1 MKFEQDRWIRQAQA
15 DLDCAKSNHQSGFY
29 NWGCFI
35 SQQSGEKILTAY
47 LYGKGAEDVWG
58 HSLADLCEDATNFD
72 TTFEMI
78 KSVAVLLDKYYFLTR
93 YPSQI
98 PSGISSDIF
107 TQDESSKAIEIA
119 EEVIKFVIERIEN
132 R

>member
-15 DLDCAKSNHQSGFY
+15 DLNSAKSNHELGIY
-29 NWGCFI
+29 NWVCFM
-35 SQQSGEKILTAY
+35 SQQTGEKILTAY

-58 HSLADLCEDATNFD
+58 HSLADLCEDAVNFD
-72 TTFEMI
+72 PTFEMI

-98 PSGISSDIF
+98 PGGISSDIF
-107 TQDESSKAIEIA
+107 TQQESSKSIEIA
-119 EEVIKFVIERIEN
+119 EEVIKFVIDRIEN
-132 R
+132 S

>member
-1 MKFEQDRWIRQAQA
+1 
-15 DLDCAKSNHQSGFY
+15 
-29 NWGCFI
+29 
-35 SQQSGEKILTAY
+35 
-47 LYGKGAEDVWG
+47 
-58 HSLADLCEDATNFD
+58 
-72 TTFEMI
+72 MI

-132 R
+132 S

>member
-1 MKFEQDRWIRQAQA
+1 M
-15 DLDCAKSNHQSGFY
+15 
-29 NWGCFI
+29 
-35 SQQSGEKILTAY
+35 TAY

-107 TQDESSKAIEIA
+107 TQEESSKAIEIA

-132 R
+132 S